1 LYFNETRMGNTGMA
15 PKKILVLDDI
25 LDAVNLIKRI
35 LQKEGHEVIGF
46 TEEEEALNYARTHPI
61 DLAILDIK
69 LKKMTGIDVLE
80 AIKKID
86 PTTGVIMLTAYPTNE
101 TEQKSIKLGANA
113 YCLKPI
119 DNEELVEKVT
129 NALKPN

>member
-1 LYFNETRMGNTGMA
+1 MA
-15 PKKILVLDDI
+15 RILVLDDM

-46 TEEEEALNYARTHPI
+46 TEEEEVLNYMRTHPI

-69 LKKMTGIDVLE
+69 LKKMSGVEVLE
-80 AIKKID
+80 AIKRID
-86 PTTGVIMLTAYPTNE
+86 PSTGVMMLTAYPSIE
-101 TEQKSIKLGANA
+101 SERRSIKLGAGA
-113 YCLKPI
+113 FCVKPI

-129 NALKPN
+129 NVLKPN